1 MSEKMESKNKLK
13 PVDIMQNNGFEID
26 VDGVKIKYFLEP
38 HLSVERYKM
47 MQKFELE
54 MSYTVNFKNLYQKL
68 SDVYDTLNKGQFAD
82 SSVKIRDIIEGCHRI
97 DDENNF
103 PAIVRYASLMLNSDT
118 EDRNKYD
125 ENEMNKKIE
134 IWNNAGVP
142 IKSFFAVALYSV
154 GGLIQSYKENTL
166 NTSKS

>member
-1 MSEKMESKNKLK
+1 MESENKLK
-13 PVDIMQNNGFEID
+13 PVDIMKNNGFEIE
-26 VDGVKIKYFLEP
+26 VDGVKVKYFLEP

-54 MSYTVNFKNLYQKL
+54 MSYSVSFKHLYQKL

-82 SSVKIRDIIEGCHRI
+82 SSVKIRDIIEGTHRI

-103 PAIVRYASLMLNSDT
+103 PAIVKYASLMINSEN
-118 EDRNKYD
+118 EDRKSFD

-134 IWNNAGVP
+134 IWNNAGIP
-142 IKSFFAVALYSV
+142 INTFFAVALHSV
-154 GGLIQSYKENTL
+154 NGLMQSFKESTQNTL
-166 NTSKS
+166 KS